1 MILKLLKSFLEIGF
15 VGICSL
21 IIFSGLCIM
30 FKINY
35 SLDKKYV
42 KINISTK
49 TD

>member
-1 MILKLLKSFLEIGF
+1 MIFKLLKLFLEIGF

-21 IIFSGLCIM
+21 IIFSCLCII

-35 SLDKKYV
+35 SLDKKHL